1 MPSEK
6 RLVGLRL
13 DDKTYGTL
21 EKVAEKEARTVAK
34 MAEALLRLGLEHFKP
49 GGKAHARKS

>member
-13 DDKTYGTL
+13 DDKTYAAL
-21 EKVAEKEARTVAK
+21 EKLARQDTRTVAS
-34 MAEALLRLGLEHFKP
+34 MAEKLVRLGMQQLSTTRDRDPPK
-49 GGKAHARKS
+49 